1 MKLRSVVFT
10 GLFIALSVFSVSA
23 QEDVA
28 DNAVYI
34 EGFGNGGIV
43 SLNYE
48 SMLRINPVFDLSLR
62 FGVSAIPRMKN
73 IDFEYHGFGFPME
86 FNQIFAFRD
95 GSASH
100 WEIGEGL
107 FWFFNKTDDDD
118 VIRSIGAFTLR
129 TGYRYQKLNGG
140 FFFKASAM
148 IFLYVYDSRI
158 TNTGFDHQVLYPWG
172 GIGVGYSF

>member
-1 MKLRSVVFT
+1 MQLRIKIISV
-10 GLFIALSVFSVSA
+10 LFMVLPSLSTFA
-23 QEDVA
+23 QEEVA
-28 DNAVYI
+28 NNVVYV
-34 EGFGNGGIV
+34 EGLGNGGIV

-48 SMLRINPVFDLSLR
+48 GMIRANPVFDLSLR
-62 FGVSAIPRMKN
+62 FGISAIPRMKN

-86 FNQIFAFRD
+86 FNQIFRFKD

-107 FWFFNKTDDDD
+107 FWFFNKTDDDEF
-118 VIRSIGAFTLR
+118 IRSIGAFTLR

-148 IFLYVYDSRI
+148 IFLYVYDSRV
-158 TNTGFDHQVLYPWG
+158 TNSGNDHQVLYPWG
-172 GIGVGYSF
+172 GIGIGYSF

>member
-1 MKLRSVVFT
+1 MKIKQLYPAVFGLLLAFNTVFGQEQVANNVVY
-10 GLFIALSVFSVSA
+10 A
-23 QEDVA
+23 
-28 DNAVYI
+28 

-48 SMLRINPVFDLSLR
+48 SMIRINPVFDLSLR
-62 FGVSAIPRMKN
+62 FGMSAIPRMKN
-73 IDFEYHGFGFPME
+73 VDFEYYGFGFPME
-86 FNQIFAFRD
+86 FNQIFAFKD
-95 GSASH
+95 GSVSN

-107 FWFFNKTDDDD
+107 FWFFNKKKDED
-118 VIRSIGAFTLR
+118 ILRSIGAFTLR
-129 TGYRYQKLNGG
+129 TGYRYQKLEGG

-158 TNTGFDHQVLYPWG
+158 TNSGADAQVLYPWG